1 MTARMRQTAA
11 LGLTAIAAG
20 LLLCA
25 PAMAVGTV
33 SPLPASDYTVKA
45 ACPAPAPGH
54 AACLALRLLAR
65 TRAARAYD
73 HPIGITRA
81 AIAAPT
87 AAPSPSAG
95 DLGLRPQDLHS
106 VYVLPTDAP
115 STQTIALVDAYNDP
129 NAEADLKS
137 YDTEFGLPECTK
149 ADGCF
154 KQVNQSGKTS
164 PLPFPQSES
173 NLTNAKTLCGPG
185 DEEACFLAKE
195 AEGWSVEISLDI
207 ETARATCQNCH
218 IALVE
223 ADSTEYT
230 DLEAA
235 EETAA
240 HLPAN
245 EISNSWGGP
254 ECIERGLCAGESSA
268 FNHPGI
274 VITAAAG
281 DYGYLN
287 WLEASQS
294 PYPDFPSDLP
304 QVIAVGGTRLSPLS
318 EHGAWTGES
327 VWNDGGET
335 AGGHKDG
342 YGAGGGGCSTQF
354 TAASWQKAVSDWSQ
368 VGCGSKRAVADV
380 SADADPYSGVAI
392 YDSSEECATPYLE
405 EIERGG
411 KKETVEQVLE
421 DWCTIGGTSLA
432 SPLVASIYALAG
444 GAHGVM
450 YPARTLYEK
459 AAESPGSLHDVTEGS
474 NGRCASPFVEV
485 ETGESPC
492 TSTEEAEASC
502 PTSLLSCLAATGY
515 DGPTG
520 LGTPDGIEAFEPPE
534 EASEEERETEDPD
547 PFPNPV
553 VPSGSTSTSNWPA
566 PASAGTSTAP
576 PLVELSGLVLTPHAL
591 VALNR
596 NRPKISQL
604 SFEFTLNVAARV
616 HAFLEERV
624 GKRGH
629 RRWKLLQRPVTIAAV
644 GGRDSKRLNGSRL
657 LGRGAY
663 RLKLAPTGGTARSIS
678 FNIG

>member
-1 MTARMRQTAA
+1 MTARMHRTAVPS
-11 LGLTAIAAG
+11 LVAIAAG
-20 LLLCA
+20 LLLLYA
-25 PAMAVGTV
+25 PAMAAGTV

-65 TRAARAYD
+65 TRAAREYT
-73 HPIGITRA
+73 HPLGIIRA
-81 AIAAPT
+81 ENAGGT
-87 AAPSPSAG
+87 AAPSPRAG
-95 DLGLRPQDLHS
+95 ELGLRPQDLHS
-106 VYVLPTDAP
+106 AYLLPADAS

-137 YDTEFGLPECTK
+137 YDAEFDLPECTK
-149 ADGCF
+149 ADGF

-173 NLTNAKTLCGPG
+173 SLTNAKTLCGEG
-185 DEEACFLAKE
+185 DEEACFLAEE
-195 AEGWSVEISLDI
+195 AEGWSVEISLDM

-218 IALVE
+218 IALIE
-223 ADSTEYT
+223 ADSTEYA

-235 EETAA
+235 EEAAA

-254 ECIERGLCAGESSA
+254 ECIERGLCAGESAA

-287 WLEASQS
+287 WLEEPQS

-318 EHGAWTGES
+318 ESGSWTGES

-342 YGAGGGGCSTQF
+342 FGAGGGGCSTQF
-354 TAASWQKAVSDWSQ
+354 TADSWQKAVSDWSQ

-392 YDSSEECATPYLE
+392 YDSSEECTTPYLE
-405 EIERGG
+405 EVESGG
-411 KKETVEQVLE
+411 KKETVEQVLD

-444 GAHGVM
+444 GAHGVK
-450 YPARTLYEK
+450 YPARTLYEN
-459 AAESPGSLHDVTEGS
+459 AIESPTALHDVTEGS
-474 NGRCASPFVEV
+474 SGKCASPFLEV

-502 PTSLLSCLAATGY
+502 SARLICLAAGGY

-520 LGTPDGIEAFEPPE
+520 LGTPDGIEAFEPPAG
-534 EASEEERETEDPD
+534 ASEEEELEDPD
-547 PFPNPV
+547 PFPSPV
-553 VPSGSTSTSNWPA
+553 IAGGSPSTASYPA
-566 PASAGTSTAP
+566 PTIQTSTAA
-576 PLVELSGLVLTPHAL
+576 PLIELSGLVLTPHAL

-604 SFEFTLNVAARV
+604 AFEFTLNVAARV
-616 HAFLEERV
+616 RAFLEERV

-629 RRWKLLQRPVTIAAV
+629 RRWKLLQHPTTIAAV
-644 GGRDSKRLNGSRL
+644 GGRNSKRLSGRQA

-663 RLKLAPTGGTARSIS
+663 RLKLEPGGGTTRSIS
-678 FNIG
+678 FDIG